1 MDFLGEKGEDAFEA
15 LGNLSERVEDLES
28 HLNAVDGAVQDLREE
43 SDESL
48 ESLEVEFEAIE
59 KNRSRVIELEELL
72 KDLADVQASSLKE
85 IQANRSRQSRNKA
98 DIDSRLDS
106 LESKVDRIHRN
117 QEEVESLLESLE
129 EKVFRVE
136 EELNEDIELNRAR
149 IESKISESSHE
160 DDLKQL
166 RKEFSR
172 IKASVNALA
181 DDLDDDKIRV
191 E

>member
-85 IQANRSRQSRNKA
+85 IQANRSRQSRIKA